1 MTTLPHRQQLLNI
14 LIAHYDK
21 GEAQAIARLYL
32 ERRFDLSHT
41 DALLGKHFLLTP
53 LHEQQWAT
61 DLEAF
66 RRGVPVQYVL
76 GSAEFDGHAFAVTPD
91 VLIPRPE
98 TEGLVQWAAELASDQ
113 PAHLLDAG
121 TGSGCIA
128 VSLALRLPSATL
140 TAWDISEAALA
151 VARCNAK
158 ALGAGVAFL
167 HRNIMTEAQCPTDAP
182 ASFHF
187 IVSNPP
193 YIRRSEAVTMER
205 HVLHHE
211 PHSAL
216 FVPDY
221 DPLQFYRALALLSRH
236 LLHPGGALLVETHR
250 DHARQVA
257 QLFDLMG
264 YTHIEER
271 PDCFGQP
278 RFVKAVH
285 P

>member
-1 MTTLPHRQQLLNI
+1 MTTLSPRQQLLNI

-32 ERRFDLSHT
+32 ERRFGLSHT
-41 DALLGKHFLLTP
+41 DALLGRHFLLTP
-53 LHEQQWAT
+53 KHEQRWLT
-61 DLEAF
+61 DLEAL

-76 GSAEFDGHAFAVTPD
+76 GYTEFDGHTFAVTPD

-98 TEGLVQWAAELASDQ
+98 TEGLVEWAWELACGQTSRI
-113 PAHLLDAG
+113 LDAG

-128 VSLALRLPSATL
+128 VSLARRLPLAEV

-158 ALGAGVAFL
+158 SLDGKVTFL
-167 HRNIMTEAQCPTDAP
+167 HRDIMAEALRPTDAP
-182 ASFHF
+182 SSFHL

-193 YIRRSEAVTMER
+193 YIRKSEAVTMER
-205 HVLHHE
+205 HVVHHE

-221 DPLQFYRALALLSRH
+221 DPLQFYRALALLGQH
-236 LLHPGGALLVETHR
+236 LLFPDGSLLVETHR
-250 DHARQVA
+250 NHAQQVA
-257 QLFDLMG
+257 QLFEVMG
-264 YTHIEER
+264 YHHVEVR
-271 PDCFGQP
+271 PDCFGLP
-278 RFVKAVH
+278 RFVKGVRI
-285 P
+285 